1 MLCICLYQFVS
12 LQFGNKKLI
21 HIFVSLSKCSNF
33 KFNVNVRERW
43 YRFSSATIFLSLS
56 RQSRKK
62 KKEKNTGS
70 CFFPSGI
77 WQERGRRHQTL
88 KTSNTISGLWMTLK
102 GKKMV
107 QRLLLLLNVVE
118 SKINNTFHI
127 RCRLGVEFEN
137 NYFLKPGLF
146 LFVFVLFKLSCTNFT
161 EKLFSV
167 IWSRRRARLHLITIT
182 ATNQFL
188 Q

>member
-70 CFFPSGI
+70 CFFHLGY
-77 WQERGRRHQTL
+77 
-88 KTSNTISGLWMTLK
+88 
-102 GKKMV
+102 GKKEDDDIKHWKLQIQFQV
-107 QRLLLLLNVVE
+107 SEWHWKAKRWFSVSFFYWTSLRVKL
-118 SKINNTFHI
+118 TTPFT
-127 RCRLGVEFEN
+127 LGVDVELN
-137 NYFLKPGLF
+137 SK
-146 LFVFVLFKLSCTNFT
+146 
-161 EKLFSV
+161 
-167 IWSRRRARLHLITIT
+167 TII
-182 ATNQFL
+182 F
-188 Q
+188 